1 MLRPNKEGSVGM
13 TSMTTRAVVLGGGG
27 PVGIGWENGLVA
39 GFARAGVDLGQADFI
54 LGTSAGAFVGARLAL
69 GIDARTFADPPADAA
84 RREATTRTGPA
95 PDLSRLMALMAEAQG
110 GKRNPAEV
118 RAEIGA
124 FALASETIGEED
136 FIRSFGRSFAGL
148 PADAWPEKDFACTAV
163 EARDGS
169 FRLWTKAAGVGV
181 TRAVASSCSV
191 PGVYPPITIDGR
203 RYIDGG
209 MRSSTNADMAAGYD
223 VVVVVAVRLAGPGD
237 IAARVHAKLEE
248 EVQTLQDGGAT
259 VVVIGPDEASAE
271 AFGPNLMDASRVPG
285 AVQAGLA
292 QAAAQAEV
300 LKGIWG

>member
-1 MLRPNKEGSVGM
+1 
-13 TSMTTRAVVLGGGG
+13 MTTRALVLGGGG
-27 PVGIGWENGLVA
+27 PVGIGWESGLVA
-39 GFARAGVDLGQADFI
+39 GFANAGVDLGRADFI

-69 GIDARTFADPPADAA
+69 GIDPRTFADPPSDPA
-84 RREATTRTGPA
+84 RRETAARSGPA
-95 PDLSRLMALMAEAQG
+95 PDLRRLMKLMAEAQG

-124 FALASETIGEED
+124 MALAAETMSEED
-136 FIRSFGRSFAGL
+136 FINSFGRSFASL
-148 PADAWPEKDFACTAV
+148 PRFAWPEKDFACTAV
-163 EARDGS
+163 DAEDGS
-169 FRLWTKAAGVGV
+169 FRLWTRSAGVGV

-223 VVVVVAVRLAGPGD
+223 VVVIVAVRLAGPGE
-237 IAARVHAKLEE
+237 IGERVRAKLEE

-259 VVVIGPDEASAE
+259 VVVIGPDDASAE
-271 AFGPNLMDASRVPG
+271 AFGPNLLDASRVPD
-285 AVQAGLA
+285 AVRAGLA

-300 LKGIWG
+300 LTTVWG